1 MPGPWGRAMSAFA
14 SLAGKF
20 KLERQKRGAAKEVKL
35 VDVDDDLAGIPKSR
49 EQKPRS
55 TALTTSRNRI
65 PFKVSVKQQR
75 CSWAPGSGQGLASRP
90 EVTLPKEKGGQK
102 VGGHDHHHHGCM
114 SLEGPLPSAPAL
126 STTLKY
132 FHLLWELPDQLPVVL
147 GIFFFSFFFF

>member
-1 MPGPWGRAMSAFA
+1 MCVHTGRSGGTCVKVAACVHIAACMG
-14 SLAGKF
+14 LF
-20 KLERQKRGAAKEVKL
+20 K
-35 VDVDDDLAGIPKSR
+35 
-49 EQKPRS
+49 
-55 TALTTSRNRI
+55 
-65 PFKVSVKQQR
+65 QR

-147 GIFFFSFFFF
+147 GIFFFSFFFFNIVIL